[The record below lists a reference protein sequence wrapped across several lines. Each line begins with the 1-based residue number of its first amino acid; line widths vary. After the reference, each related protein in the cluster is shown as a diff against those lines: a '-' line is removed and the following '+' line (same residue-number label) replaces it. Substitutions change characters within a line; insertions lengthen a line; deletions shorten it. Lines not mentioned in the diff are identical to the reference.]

1 MHPLPQSPNST
12 SASGADNPAV
22 AEAER
27 LLHLNRGILDAA
39 LDAIVSIDDT
49 GRVIEFNR
57 AAESIFGYPRE
68 AALGR
73 DMADL
78 IIPPSQRERHRAGM
92 QRLLQT
98 GRSIGMLDQRL
109 QVTAM
114 RSDGAEFDVEL
125 VITRLSG
132 ADGRASFTAYLRD
145 VSNARRMEQELEAN
159 LSRQR
164 ETLAYLEKSF
174 NASPALMVMVRA
186 QDARITNANPA
197 FERASGYLRAEVLN
211 KTTHELGLWEEP
223 QNRGVFLETIRAQGS
238 IRDFEARFRMKGGV
252 TRTLL
257 LNADLIQQDGLD
269 YIFTVGL
276 DITERRRRERVQA
289 ATFRISEAGRSEG
302 DLNETLARVHAIVG
316 ELIPARNFYVALLDE
331 SAAEISF
338 PYFVDETVPS
348 PKPRRL
354 GSGMTEQVLNTGK
367 PLLASRAQILE
378 HMRSKAP
385 ESAGFIEPPC
395 AQWLGAP
402 LLLDHRVLGAVVVQ
416 DYHNPAAYG
425 ADDLRLL
432 TYVAEQMASMLHRQQ
447 MEKAR
452 MEAEAQYRS
461 IFENAVEGLCQSTP
475 DGCFINANPALA
487 RMLGRDSAQE
497 LRSLRW
503 QEIYVDMDRHTQRVQ
518 SLASQDAIQDFQSE
532 VRRPDGSHL
541 WIAESVRAVRS
552 PAGRLQHLESV
563 VTDITAER
571 SAAENLQRAKDEADA
586 ASRAK
591 SAFLANISHELR
603 TPLNGILG
611 YAQIL
616 RRDAA
621 LNQKQR
627 EAIGVIHGSADHLL
641 SLINDILDLAKIEA
655 RGIEL
660 QPVEF
665 SLPEFASTVVEV
677 FQPRALEKCI
687 TIETRID
694 PHLPRVVRAD
704 EQRLRQVVFN
714 LLGNAIKFTEQGVV
728 IFSIDTAGGGGVRFG
743 VEDSGPGIS
752 AEDQERLFQPFTQL
766 GDPRYRTGGS
776 GLGLSISRSL
786 VEQMGGTIRVESRP
800 GLGSQFWFE
809 LALPVVHSDTPL
821 QPRSPLPSRI
831 LGYEGQRR
839 RILVADDHEDNRA
852 LLTDLLQPLGFEVT
866 CAADGAQ
873 AVDLARHIRPDL
885 VLLDLRMPKLDG
897 LAAAR
902 LIRENVP
909 TMGNPLPVIIG
920 ISASAFFEDRQS
932 FLNAGCADFLAK
944 PFREQQIL
952 GMIAHHL
959 GLRWIHDHPAGEET
973 QFLTREAV
981 GSSSHMTPPDAARI
995 KDLIE
1000 LANRGDVLGVRRL
1013 AESLP
1018 AQNDAWRP
1026 FSQALV
1032 NLASR
1037 YKVKAIRQFLAPFNS
1052 LEPGRQKDQPPSP

>member
-1 MHPLPQSPNST
+1 MHPLPQHPPSPAT
-12 SASGADNPAV
+12 ARADTPALT
-22 AEAER
+22 EAER
-27 LLHLNRGILDAA
+27 LLLLNRGILDAA
-39 LDAIVSIDDT
+39 LDAIVSIDDA

-57 AAESIFGYPRE
+57 AAESIFGYTRE
-68 AALGR
+68 MALGR

-78 IIPPSQRERHRAGM
+78 IIPPSQRERHRTGM

-98 GRSIGMLDQRL
+98 GRSVGMLDQRL

-114 RSDGAEFDVEL
+114 RSDGAEFEVEL

-145 VSNARRMEQELEAN
+145 VSKARRMELELEAN

-164 ETLAYLEKSF
+164 ETQAYLEKSF

-223 QNRGVFLETIRAQGS
+223 QNRGVFLETIRTQGS
-238 IRDFEARFRMKGGV
+238 VRDFEARFRMKGGV
-252 TRTLL
+252 IRTLL

-289 ATFRISEAGRSEG
+289 ATFRISEAGRSDG
-302 DLNETLARVHAIVG
+302 NLNEILARVHAIVG

-331 SAAEISF
+331 SANEISF

-354 GSGMTEQVLNTGK
+354 GTGLTEQVLKTGK
-367 PLLASRAQILE
+367 PLLASREQILE
-378 HMRSKAP
+378 HMRTKTPTSP
-385 ESAGFIEPPC
+385 SPIEPPC

-416 DYHNPAAYG
+416 DYHNPTAYG
-425 ADDLRLL
+425 VEDLHLL

-452 MEAEAQYRS
+452 LEAEAQYRS
-461 IFENAVEGLCQSTP
+461 IFENAVEGLCQSSP
-475 DGCFINANPALA
+475 EGRFLNANPALA
-487 RMLGRDSAQE
+487 RMMGRTSATD
-497 LRSLRW
+497 LRPLRW
-503 QEIYVDMDRHTQRVQ
+503 QDIYVDTQRHAQ
-518 SLASQDAIQDFQSE
+518 RLLQLESQDALQDFQSE
-532 VRRPDGSHL
+532 IRRPDGSRI
-541 WIAESVRAVRS
+541 WIAESVRAVRTS
-552 PAGRLQHLESV
+552 DGKLQHLESV
-563 VTDITAER
+563 VTDITTER
-571 SAAENLQRAKDEADA
+571 IAAENLQRAKDEADA

-616 RRDAA
+616 RRDTA

-627 EAIGVIHGSADHLL
+627 EAVGVIHGSADHLL

-665 SLPEFASTVVEV
+665 SLPDFAAAVVDV
-677 FQPRALEKCI
+677 FQPRAQEKQL
-687 TIETRID
+687 TIESRID
-694 PHLPRVVRAD
+694 PDLPRVVRTD

-714 LLGNAIKFTEQGVV
+714 LLGNAIKFTEQGTV
-728 IFSIDTAGGGGVRFG
+728 IFGIESRPNGIRFS

-752 AEDQERLFQPFTQL
+752 PEDQERLFQPFTQL
-766 GDPRYRTGGS
+766 GDPRHRAGGS

-786 VEQMGGTIRVESRP
+786 VEQMGGAIHIESRP
-800 GLGSQFWFE
+800 GLGSRFWFE
-809 LALPVVHSDTPL
+809 LRLPVVTSATAP
-821 QPRSPLPSRI
+821 QPRSPTPSRI
-831 LGYEGQRR
+831 LGYEGPRR

-852 LLTDLLQPLGFEVT
+852 LLADLLQPLGFEVT

-873 AVDLARHIRPDL
+873 AVDQARQVHPDL

-902 LIRENVP
+902 LIRESDPEVN
-909 TMGNPLPVIIG
+909 GPLPVIIG
-920 ISASAFFEDRQS
+920 VSASAFFEDRQS

-959 GLRWIHDHPAGEET
+959 GLRWIHDQPAGEET
-973 QFLTREAV
+973 QFLTRDAA
-981 GSSSHMTPPDAARI
+981 GSSGPMTAPDAALL
-995 KDLIE
+995 KDLVE
-1000 LANRGDVLGVRRL
+1000 LANRGDVLGLRRL

-1018 AQNDAWRP
+1018 ARNETWRP

-1037 YKVKAIRQFLAPFNS
+1037 YKVKAIRQFLAPFH
-1052 LEPGRQKDQPPSP
+1052 SP